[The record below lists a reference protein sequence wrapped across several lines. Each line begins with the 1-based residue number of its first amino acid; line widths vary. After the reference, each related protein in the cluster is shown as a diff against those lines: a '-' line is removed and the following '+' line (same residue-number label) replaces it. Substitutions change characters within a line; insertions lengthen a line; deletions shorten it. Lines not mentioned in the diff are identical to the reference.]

1 MSMPTIVGNAPR
13 PHAWSTHKGPM
24 PLQQPTGLCRPG
36 GETPVSSREV
46 LFGDHESPY
55 RRPVRPP
62 RLLQTGAV
70 HTFGTGFLASGDPPR
85 RQGWAPAREA
95 GPPGPQDPD
104 MRCPDFSS
112 TRSPEVLTLSRDRL
126 FVPSRF
132 LTAPGPVEGPRG
144 PRTTRSLRRD
154 FSMMSEAWIKK

>member
-1 MSMPTIVGNAPR
+1 
-13 PHAWSTHKGPM
+13 M

-70 HTFGTGFLASGDPPR
+70 HTFGTGGGEDGEECRGVR
-85 RQGWAPAREA
+85 RRGEECREA
-95 GPPGPQDPD
+95 G
-104 MRCPDFSS
+104 
-112 TRSPEVLTLSRDRL
+112 RSAEKWKESGEVR
-126 FVPSRF
+126 
-132 LTAPGPVEGPRG
+132 
-144 PRTTRSLRRD
+144 RSLEEWKRGGKKEEEGGGGRRRA
-154 FSMMSEAWIKK
+154 EGGLGVRA